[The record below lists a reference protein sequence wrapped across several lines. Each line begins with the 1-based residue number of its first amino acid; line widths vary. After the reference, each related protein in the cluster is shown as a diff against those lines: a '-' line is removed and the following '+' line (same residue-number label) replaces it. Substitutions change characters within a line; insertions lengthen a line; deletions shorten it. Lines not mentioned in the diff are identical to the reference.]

1 MSVNTNDSVNIFMLQ
16 YILKVIEFEGKCLMG
31 PRAIREQ
38 SNHRH
43 GYNMYLPN
51 TNIILELPGGHI
63 LVNNGYAQG
72 NAHDPALVTI
82 TKIMFLN
89 GSLNNLQLTAHLVV
103 LYCDLIVIGLI

>member
-1 MSVNTNDSVNIFMLQ
+1 MLQ

-51 TNIILELPGGHI
+51 TNIVLELPGGDV
-63 LVNNGYAQG
+63 LVNNGYAQV

-82 TKIMFLN
+82 TKIMLFN
-89 GSLNNLQLTAHLVV
+89 GLSNNLQLTAHVV
-103 LYCDLIVIGLI
+103 AQNCDLIVIGLI